1 MFDSLSPVI
10 RKYLKKHHE
19 LYSCQCKAELWE
31 EICSKSLI
39 ETGFG
44 SDWRPD
50 FNHKVGVDQVTDNGI
65 KISNKGGKIA
75 DDNSSVII
83 SGSRLTKHKTLKDKL
98 DFLSE
103 SHQDYV
109 FCLATNNKEWLV
121 GLPRYYFIVI
131 DSQKL
136 DYHNQE
142 WKETYSTKGKS
153 KGKHNGY
160 ICESDNFNARIS
172 NSMSDQLWTE
182 IKSNLFEEIHEI
194 II

>member
-1 MFDSLSPVI
+1 MFESLSPAI
-10 RKYLKKHHE
+10 CKYLKKHHE

-50 FNHKVGVDQVTDNGI
+50 FNHKVGVDQITDTGI

-83 SGSRLTKHKTLKDKL
+83 SGSRLTKHKSLEEKLK
-98 DFLSE
+98 FLSVN
-103 SHQDYV
+103 HQDYI
-109 FCLATNNKEWLV
+109 FCLATNNTEWVV

-131 DSQKL
+131 DSLKL

-142 WKETYSTKGKS
+142 WVETYGKRGQHKGNKS
-153 KGKHNGY
+153 GY
-160 ICESDNFNARIS
+160 ICESEHFNARIS

-182 IKSNLFEEIHEI
+182 VKSTLFEEIHEI